1 MAAEGEIEVEAGT
14 EVETKGK
21 DKTPEMLVI
30 LPSSLKTSSSVTSIS
45 STTAASTGTAGYQL
59 CLSLTA
65 PMVVYFKGILIEE
78 ESKSHIEKNGHYDE
92 NQPPE
97 HEDE

>member
-14 EVETKGK
+14 EVETKGE

-45 STTAASTGTAGYQL
+45 STTAASTGT
-59 CLSLTA
+59 
-65 PMVVYFKGILIEE
+65 
-78 ESKSHIEKNGHYDE
+78 
-92 NQPPE
+92 PE
-97 HEDE
+97 HEEEWKHVTPVETAKVEVLKTAEVVDWLALFEIETVAGQNH